1 MKNPFFFEFQEYLY
15 KSYFPLLLDL
25 PPLGEIAGSSVTD
38 TIGRNYDNVSPSSSS
53 APYQEALLS
62 PELMTPSPVPRT
74 PSNIRT
80 STIATSPTRPPQ
92 EAEQSFHSSNE
103 RFVSGSNASHVDTAQ
118 TVGQEIVESQVNLDS
133 SHDDTSNTLDQRTL
147 QISGGRTM
155 GSDESL

>member
-1 MKNPFFFEFQEYLY
+1 M
-15 KSYFPLLLDL
+15 
-25 PPLGEIAGSSVTD
+25 
-38 TIGRNYDNVSPSSSS
+38 
-53 APYQEALLS
+53 LS
-62 PELMTPSPVPRT
+62 PEVMTPSPAPRT
-74 PSNIRT
+74 TSNIRT

-92 EAEQSFHSSNE
+92 EAEQSFHNLNE
-103 RFVSGSNASHVDTAQ
+103 RFVSDSNASHVDTAQ

>member
-1 MKNPFFFEFQEYLY
+1 M
-15 KSYFPLLLDL
+15 

-38 TIGRNYDNVSPSSSS
+38 SIGRNYDNVSPSSSS

-80 STIATSPTRPPQ
+80 NTIATSPTRPPQ
-92 EAEQSFHSSNE
+92 EAEQIFHNLHDE
-103 RFVSGSNASHVDTAQ
+103 RFVSDSNASHVGTAQ
-118 TVGQEIVESQVNLDS
+118 TLGQEIVESQVNLDS
-133 SHDDTSNTLDQRTL
+133 SHEDTSNTLDQRTL